1 MANAPDDAELDAL
14 CHQARL
20 RLDAGARAEL
30 TRRLSAVLGS
40 FAALRAVDT
49 RSVAPEEPATAPLRA
64 DEPGPVLALDA
75 VLCNAQRTA
84 GDCFLVPR
92 VVEG

>member
-1 MANAPDDAELDAL
+1 MAHAPDDAELDAL

-30 TRRLSAVLGS
+30 TRRLTVVLGS
-40 FAALRAVDT
+40 FAALRSVDT
-49 RSVAPEEPATAPLRA
+49 SSVAAIETTTAPMRE

-75 VLCNAQRTA
+75 VLRNAQRTA

>member
-1 MANAPDDAELDAL
+1 MAHAPDDAELDAL

-30 TRRLSAVLGS
+30 TRRLAAVLGS
-40 FAALRAVDT
+40 FAALRSVDT
-49 RSVAPEEPATAPLRA
+49 SSMAAIEGTSVPLRP
-64 DEPGPVLALDA
+64 DVPGPVLALDA
-75 VLCNAQRTA
+75 VLRNAQRTA